1 MNIEQWNSIYTF
13 VQARETRLES
23 GNAEEYKSNLDKGG
37 ERLALFESLLLDL
50 ASCERSL
57 MALLASNIVRD
68 IITVLAIHTDEIV
81 RVESKQ
87 SINDWK
93 LLQESKGGINN
104 GGVYFFDLVEQELA
118 KTSPSIEVLETLYFC
133 LLSGYKG
140 KHFDSESRLKEV
152 SERLQRRIKSI
163 VQRNEYSKVIALEE
177 YYPNS
182 VDDVHGD
189 KIEVA
194 EYTAPVGPDFKG
206 TPQKENSENSWNLK
220 PYRKRRKRSGAYGV
234 I

>member
-13 VQARETRLES
+13 VRARESRLEIGS
-23 GNAEEYKSNLDKGG
+23 VEEYESNLDKGG
-37 ERLALFESLLLDL
+37 ESLALFERLLLDL

-57 MALLASNIVRD
+57 MALLASNIVKD

-87 SINDWK
+87 AVSDWK

-104 GGVYFFDLVEQELA
+104 GGVYFFDLAEQELA

-140 KHFDSESRLKEV
+140 KYFDSESRLKEV

-163 VQRNEYSKVIALEE
+163 VQRNEYSKVIALDE
-177 YYPNS
+177 YYPKS
-182 VDDVHGD
+182 VNDVHGD
-189 KIEVA
+189 KIEIA
-194 EYTAPVGPDFKG
+194 EYTAPVGPDFKEP
-206 TPQKENSENSWNLK
+206 PQKKDSENNWNLK
-220 PYRKRRKRSGAYGV
+220 PYRKRRKRSGGHGV